1 MTRSD
6 CRVISLL
13 LLCTAVLLNS
23 GNFSTIALTCML
35 LSVAFSVN
43 SFSEPPRGPTLPR
56 WVGLTL
62 MLGLAGSTALY
73 DRKLDHHVFLVLA
86 AVIAAA
92 VLLFSVVRAR
102 AVRAAAFVV
111 AALAVACEVA
121 LSVTWGRGNIDVF
134 SLQQVASQAL
144 LNGHNPY
151 SPVVPSVMEVAP
163 GVAAYLQLHFAYGP
177 ILPVLEA
184 PFRLLGDVRIL
195 HILAALVTSGAVLAL
210 ARRAGTLDRAAC
222 LVMAFPLTAGMVVA
236 SWVDII
242 SMAFLAVWLV
252 SFRTHST
259 LAIVALALALG
270 AKPTTLIALVPI
282 LFWSVPAR
290 RQMVIAV
297 AAEALFILPFALI
310 TGVSRFYYD
319 VFGVYVVTF
328 PRLDALTIN
337 SALNS
342 FTLPTLP
349 FAVSAGLVA
358 ATTILV
364 LRRRPATYGDLLTG
378 TAILATVSFLVAK
391 WAYFNYYY
399 IPAVLLM
406 LAIAG
411 TGLPF
416 DVPEMI
422 RPPALLVRSSA
433 WLMGW
438 LGHPRGGAVPG
449 IARTEA
455 APSLSIPG
463 RR

>member
-1 MTRSD
+1 MSRSD

-13 LLCTAVLLNS
+13 LLCIAILVS
-23 GNFSTIALTCML
+23 AGNFSTIAFACLL
-35 LSVAFSVN
+35 LSLVFAVN
-43 SFSEPPRGPTLPR
+43 SFSESPHGPALPR
-56 WVGLTL
+56 WVSLTL
-62 MLGLAGSTALY
+62 LVSLAGSTALY

-86 AVIAAA
+86 VVIAGA

-121 LSVTWGRGNIDVF
+121 LSLTWGRGNIDVF
-134 SLQQVASQAL
+134 TFQQVASQAL

-210 ARRAGTLDRAAC
+210 ARRAGTLDRSAC
-222 LVMAFPLTAGMVVA
+222 LVMAFPLMAGMVVS

-242 SMAFLAVWLV
+242 SMAFLAVWFV

-282 LFWSVPAR
+282 LFWSVRAR

-297 AAEALFILPFALI
+297 AAEALFMLPFALI
-310 TGVSRFYYD
+310 TGVSRFWYD
-319 VFGVYVVTF
+319 VVGVYVATF

-342 FTLPTLP
+342 FALPILP
-349 FAVSAGLVA
+349 SVVATVVVA

-378 TAILATVSFLVAK
+378 TAILATASFLVAK

-416 DVPEMI
+416 DIPEMI
-422 RPPALLVRSSA
+422 RPPALLSRSSA

-438 LGHPRGGAVPG
+438 LAHPRGGAVPG
-449 IARTEA
+449 IAQTKA
-455 APSLSIPG
+455 APGIGIAG
-463 RR
+463 RQ